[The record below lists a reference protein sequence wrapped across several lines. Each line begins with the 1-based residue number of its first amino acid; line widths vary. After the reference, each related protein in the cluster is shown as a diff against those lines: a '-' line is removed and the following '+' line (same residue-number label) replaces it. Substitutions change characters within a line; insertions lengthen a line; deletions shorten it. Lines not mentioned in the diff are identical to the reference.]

1 MSGIQKMVSAVAG
14 TSGYKCVDGKG
25 HLDNCNDMRGVC
37 ETNSICRFVDEIKR
51 RGKLDKKIVSYLESN
66 NIENGVNSK
75 NGIELIFSLDYDM
88 ESGNRVTINLLSPNI
103 YYFDIDKYK
112 YNKILEMLDETLINY
127 ADQQKR
133 YTVSNPYEAYN
144 LISEI
149 VYNNKKR
156 FMRLRKELATKIEK
170 ILPNSVHDYMKF
182 ILSNSY
188 EVNLD
193 QSLTIDNINKEDVYG
208 NVKTYIDNIK
218 NLLRRE
224 FESPNKHIFPPLS
237 RQFVADIRKRDTF
250 NEIRMPRIYDGGV
263 KRRKNKSKKSRK
275 NSKKIRKSRK
285 SRKIKKSRKMR
296 KSRKSR
302 KSRKMRKSK
311 YSKLYKNNKN
321 SKKSKKN
328 RSKRRYKK

>member
-1 MSGIQKMVSAVAG
+1 M
-14 TSGYKCVDGKG
+14 
-25 HLDNCNDMRGVC
+25 
-37 ETNSICRFVDEIKR
+37 
-51 RGKLDKKIVSYLESN
+51 
-66 NIENGVNSK
+66 
-75 NGIELIFSLDYDM
+75 ELIFSLDYDM
-88 ESGNRVTINLLSPNI
+88 ESGNRLTINLLSPTI

-133 YTVSNPYEAYN
+133 YTVSNPFQAYN

-182 ILSNSY
+182 ILTNSY

-193 QSLTIDNINKEDVYG
+193 QSLTINNINKDDIYD

-218 NLLRRE
+218 KLLKRE

-237 RQFVADIRKRDTF
+237 RQFVADSKKRDTF
-250 NEIRMPRIYDGGV
+250 NEIKMPRIYDGGV

-275 NSKKIRKSRK
+275 KSN
-285 SRKIKKSRKMR
+285 KM
-296 KSRKSR
+296 SKSR
-302 KSRKMRKSK
+302 KSRKMRKYKNSRKLRKSK
-311 YSKLYKNNKN
+311 YSKVYKNN
-321 SKKSKKN
+321 KKSKKN

>member
-14 TSGYKCVDGKG
+14 TSGYKCVEGKG
-25 HLDNCNDMRGVC
+25 HLDNCKDTRGVC

-88 ESGNRVTINLLSPNI
+88 ESGNRVTINLLSPNV

-133 YTVSNPYEAYN
+133 YTVSNPFQAYN

-170 ILPNSVHDYMKF
+170 ILPNSLHDYMKF
-182 ILSNSY
+182 ILTNSY

-193 QSLTIDNINKEDVYG
+193 QSLTIDNINKDDIYG
-208 NVKTYIDNIK
+208 SVKTYIDNIK
-218 NLLRRE
+218 KLLKRE

-237 RQFVADIRKRDTF
+237 RQFVADTKKRDTF
-250 NEIRMPRIYDGGV
+250 NEIKMPRIYDGGV

-275 NSKKIRKSRK
+275 
-285 SRKIKKSRKMR
+285 KSRKM
-296 KSRKSR
+296 SKSR
-302 KSRKMRKSK
+302 KSRKMRRSKKMRKMRRSRKTKS
-311 YSKLYKNNKN
+311 SKFYRKNN
-321 SKKSKKN
+321 KKSKKN

>member
-25 HLDNCNDMRGVC
+25 HLDNCKDMRGVC
-37 ETNSICRFVDEIKR
+37 ETNSICRFADEIKR

-75 NGIELIFSLDYDM
+75 NGIELIFSLDYDK
-88 ESGNRVTINLLSPNI
+88 ESGNRVTINLLSPNV

-112 YNKILEMLDETLINY
+112 YNKILEMLDETLITY

-133 YTVSNPYEAYN
+133 YTVSNPFQAYN

-170 ILPNSVHDYMKF
+170 ILPNSLHEYMKF
-182 ILSNSY
+182 ILTNSY

-193 QSLTIDNINKEDVYG
+193 QSLTIDNINKDDIYG
-208 NVKTYIDNIK
+208 SVKTYIDNIK
-218 NLLRRE
+218 KLLKRE
-224 FESPNKHIFPPLS
+224 YESPNKHIFPPLS
-237 RQFVADIRKRDTF
+237 RQFVADSKKRDTF
-250 NEIRMPRIYDGGV
+250 NEIKMPRIYDGGV

-275 NSKKIRKSRK
+275 KSKKIS
-285 SRKIKKSRKMR
+285 
-296 KSRKSR
+296 KSR
-302 KSRKMRKSK
+302 KSRKMRKYKKSRKLRKSK
-311 YSKLYKNNKN
+311 YSKVYKNN
-321 SKKSKKN
+321 KKSKKN